1 MALLSKTAILTAD
14 DQRYDIVQCPEWGE
28 DGEVRVRGLTA
39 YEQGCITKLVNE
51 DKRDEVTLK
60 IVQFG
65 CVDENGERLFSAD
78 DTRQLAMKSY
88 KVIERL
94 GKRIY
99 QLTGFGD
106 ADEIEEA
113 RKN

>member
-14 DQRYDIVQCPEWGE
+14 DQRYDIVQCPEWGG
-28 DGEVRVRGLTA
+28 DVRVRGLTA

-51 DKRDEVTLK
+51 NKRDEVTLK

-65 CVDENGERLFSAD
+65 CVDENGDHLFGAD
-78 DTRQLAMKSY
+78 DTKQLAAKSY
-88 KVIERL
+88 TVIERL

-99 QLTGFGD
+99 ALTGFGD